1 MLSGWLLFVLAVGYL
16 GFLFAIAFYGD
27 RRSIYPNHKRLRPY
41 IYGLALGVYCTSWTF
56 YGAVGTA
63 VREGWGY
70 LPIYIGPTL
79 VFLLALP
86 FLERLVEVG
95 RAHKVGSIADF
106 IASRFGKSRSLAVL
120 VTIIAVSAAIPYLA
134 LQYKA
139 VAASIAALTSA
150 VAGPA
155 PWYRDS
161 ALAVALLMALF
172 AVLFGARRIGA
183 AERHEGLMLAIAF
196 ESLLKLTAF
205 VAVGLYALLELKG
218 RQFELPARLHSAASL
233 FNGNAFV
240 ATLLAAAAIFCLPRQ
255 FQVSVIECAESG
267 DLKRARW
274 ILPLYLGM
282 FSVFVVPIVALA
294 VSGAH
299 AVPAGSDTLILR
311 LPLVYGAPWLAVLVF
326 LGGLSAATAMVVVS
340 SIALATMISNDIAVP
355 VLWHRRLEAGAS
367 LGRRILWLRRFVI
380 VVLSLLA
387 FAYYRSTS
395 GSTSLASIGLL
406 AFAAVAQFAPGILA
420 ALYWGG
426 ASRAGVFWGMFA
438 GFVAWGYLLFLPN
451 LVAGG
456 VLPSQD
462 FAPPDALTWL
472 WPRAVADYSSLGV
485 AGPGA
490 LASLCLNVVIL
501 VMVSLFRGVTL
512 QERRAARVFGA
523 PRRPTMGLAT
533 ITAKYGDL
541 EAVAARIIG
550 QEAARRSLE
559 EYAALTARPPSR
571 PSDPADRGALQHVE
585 RVLAGSIGPSS
596 ARIVLIHALKRKGL
610 DVDEVAELLDETSQ
624 ELRFSRQLLAATM
637 ENITQGISVVDA
649 DMNLVAWNHRYLE
662 LFDYP
667 SDMVYVGRPVADL
680 IRWNAQR
687 GEFGSADP
695 EQQVA
700 KRLAHLRAGTAY
712 TFQRERRNGQVFS
725 ISGQPMAGGG
735 FVTTY
740 TDITEFKRAEQALL
754 EAKQELEARVE
765 QRTRELSD
773 ALDAQRVAK
782 QQAEAANIGKTR
794 FVAAASHD
802 LLQPLN
808 AARLF
813 ASALE
818 SRVAAYPELVE
829 LASRIDG
836 SMRAAEELLKDL
848 LDVAQLDIGVMRP
861 DVTTFP
867 IAELLDDLL
876 RQYAPLAQS
885 RRLRLQVVNCRET
898 VRSDRV
904 LLRRILQN
912 YLSNALRYSER
923 GGVLIGCRRR
933 AAELEIC
940 VYDTG
945 PGIAAHQ
952 REHLYVE
959 FSRLEQGSPWGE
971 KGLGLGLSICDRLA
985 RLLGHELTFNTRL
998 GHGSVFG
1005 VRVPRVVQ
1013 ARHAMRPAPPAIPQD
1028 PAGLREFRVLVVDND
1043 PSILDAM
1050 QALLEQWGVC
1060 VFTARGCGEA
1070 LRQIGAQAAAIDAVL
1085 ADYHLGDGSNGLEL
1099 IQQITSARG
1108 AGCAAAL
1115 ITADHGAELT
1125 RAARRAGVPVLH
1137 KPVRPA
1143 ALRAMLSAFK
1153 LRLARG
1159 SAA

>member
-1 MLSGWLLFVLAVGYL
+1 MLSGWLLSALAVAYL

-27 RRSIYPNHKRLRPY
+27 RRSIYPNRQGLRPY

-63 VREGWGY
+63 AREGWGY
-70 LPIYIGPTL
+70 LPIYVGPTL
-79 VFLLALP
+79 VYLLALP
-86 FLERLVEVG
+86 FLERLVAVG

-120 VTIIAVSAAIPYLA
+120 VTVIAVTAAIPYVA

-139 VAASIAALTSA
+139 VAASIAALTTA
-150 VAGPA
+150 AAGPA

-172 AVLFGARRIGA
+172 GVLFGARRVDA
-183 AERHEGLMLAIAF
+183 TEHHEGLMLAIAF

-205 VAVGLYALLELKG
+205 VAVGLYAWFELKG
-218 RQFELPARLHSAASL
+218 RPFELPAKLKTVSTM
-233 FNGNAFV
+233 FNGNTLV

-255 FQVSVIECAESG
+255 FQVSVIECADSG

-282 FSVFVVPIVALA
+282 FSVFAVPIVALA
-294 VSGAH
+294 VSGSH
-299 AVPAGSDTLILR
+299 AVRAGSDMLVLT
-311 LPLVYGAPWLAVLVF
+311 LPLDYGAPWLAVLVF
-326 LGGLSAATAMVVVS
+326 LGGLSAATAMVVVA
-340 SIALATMISNDIAVP
+340 SIALSTMISNDIAVP
-355 VLWHRRLEAGAS
+355 VLWRRRLETGAS
-367 LGRRILWLRRFVI
+367 LGRRILWLRRCVIFV
-380 VVLSLLA
+380 LALLA

-395 GSTSLASIGLL
+395 GSTSLASIGML
-406 AFAAVAQFAPGILA
+406 AFGAVAQFAPGILA

-438 GFVAWGYLLFLPN
+438 GFIAWGYLLFLPN

-456 VLPSQD
+456 VLPSHA
-462 FAPPDALTWL
+462 FAPPEALAWL

-485 AGPGA
+485 AGPVA
-490 LASLCLNVVIL
+490 LASLTLNVVIL
-501 VMVSLFRGVTL
+501 VTASLLRGATL
-512 QERRAARVFGA
+512 QERRAARVFAA
-523 PRRPTMGLAT
+523 PKRPT
-533 ITAKYGDL
+533 ISAKVGDL
-541 EAVAARIIG
+541 EA
-550 QEAARRSLE
+550 
-559 EYAALTARPPSR
+559 
-571 PSDPADRGALQHVE
+571 VE
-585 RVLAGSIGPSS
+585 RVLAGSIGVSS
-596 ARIVLIHALKRKGL
+596 ARVVFTHALKRKGL
-610 DVDEVAELLDETSQ
+610 DVNEVAELLDETSH

-637 ENITQGISVVDA
+637 ENVTQGISVVDA
-649 DMNLVAWNHRYLE
+649 DMKLVAWNHRYLE

-667 SDMVYVGRPVADL
+667 SDLVFVGRPVADL
-680 IRWNAQR
+680 IRWNAER
-687 GEFGSADP
+687 GEFGDVDP

-700 KRLAHLRAGTAY
+700 KRLAHMRAGTAY

-725 ISGQPMAGGG
+725 INGQPMAGGG
-735 FVTTY
+735 FVSTY
-740 TDITEFKRAEQALL
+740 TDITEFKRTEQALL
-754 EAKQELEARVE
+754 DAKLELEARVE
-765 QRTRELSD
+765 LRTRELSE
-773 ALDAQRVAK
+773 ALDAQRSAK
-782 QQAEAANIGKTR
+782 LQAEAANIGKTR

-818 SRVAAYPELVE
+818 SRAAAYPDLVE

-861 DVTTFP
+861 DITTFP
-867 IAELLDDLL
+867 IAELLDDLR
-876 RQYAPLAQS
+876 RQYAPLALS
-885 RRLRLQVVNCRET
+885 RRLRLEVVSCREA

-912 YLSNALRYSER
+912 YLSNGLRYCER

-933 AAELEIC
+933 GAELEIC

-945 PGIAAHQ
+945 PGIAQNQ

-959 FSRLEQGSPWGE
+959 FTRLEQGSPWGE

-985 RLLGHELTFNTRL
+985 RLLNHELTLNSQP

-1005 VRVPRVVQ
+1005 VRVPRVAQ
-1013 ARHAMRPAPPAIPQD
+1013 ARRTERLRPPTTPPD
-1028 PAGLREFRVLVVDND
+1028 PAGLREFKVLVVDND
-1043 PSILDAM
+1043 LSILDAM
-1050 QALLEQWGVC
+1050 QALLEQWGIR
-1060 VFTARGCGEA
+1060 VFKAPGSSEA
-1070 LRQIGAQAAAIDAVL
+1070 LRLIGSEVIDAVL
-1085 ADYHLGDGSNGLEL
+1085 ADYHLGDGSDGLDL
-1099 IQQITSARG
+1099 IQRITEIRG
-1108 AGCAAAL
+1108 TDCAAAL

-1125 RAARRAGVPVLH
+1125 RAARRAGVPLLH
-1137 KPVRPA
+1137 KPLRPA
-1143 ALRAMLSAFK
+1143 ALRALLSAFK

>member
-1 MLSGWLLFVLAVGYL
+1 MLSGWLLSALAVAYL

-27 RRSIYPNHKRLRPY
+27 RRSTYPNRQRLRPY

-56 YGAVGTA
+56 YGAVGSA

-70 LPIYIGPTL
+70 LPIYVGPTL
-79 VFLLALP
+79 VYLLALP

-120 VTIIAVSAAIPYLA
+120 VTLIAVTAAIPYLA

-139 VAASIAALTSA
+139 VAASIAALTTA
-150 VAGPA
+150 PAGPA
-155 PWYRDS
+155 PWYHDS
-161 ALAVALLMALF
+161 ALAVALVMALF
-172 AVLFGARRIGA
+172 AVLFGARRVDA
-183 AERHEGLMLAIAF
+183 TEHHEGLMLAIAF

-205 VAVGLYALLELKG
+205 VAVGLYAWLELGG
-218 RQFELPARLHSAASL
+218 RPFELPAGLRNASTM
-233 FNGNAFV
+233 FNGNAFT

-255 FQVSVIECAESG
+255 FQVSVIECADSG
-267 DLKRARW
+267 DVKRARW

-282 FSVFVVPIVALA
+282 FSVFAVPIVALA

-299 AVPAGSDTLILR
+299 AMPAGSDMLVLT
-311 LPLVYGAPWLAVLVF
+311 LPLDYGAPWLAVLAF
-326 LGGLSAATAMVVVS
+326 LGGLSAATAMVVVA
-340 SIALATMISNDIAVP
+340 SIALSTMISNEIAVP
-355 VLWHRRLEAGAS
+355 VLWRRRLQAGAS

-380 VVLSLLA
+380 VALALLA
-387 FAYYRSTS
+387 FGYYRSTS
-395 GSTSLASIGLL
+395 GSTSLASFGIL

-438 GFVAWGYLLFLPN
+438 GFIAWGYLLFLPN

-456 VLPSQD
+456 LLPSHA
-462 FAPPDALTWL
+462 FAPPEALAWL
-472 WPRAVADYSSLGV
+472 WPRAVAGYSSLGV
-485 AGPGA
+485 AGPVA
-490 LASLCLNVVIL
+490 VASLTLNIVIL
-501 VMVSLFRGVTL
+501 VTASLLRGVTL
-512 QERRAARVFGA
+512 QERRAARVFA
-523 PRRPTMGLAT
+523 ALMRPTS
-533 ITAKYGDL
+533 TAKVGDL
-541 EAVAARIIG
+541 EAAAGRIIG
-550 QEAARRSLE
+550 HAAARRSLD
-559 EYAALTARPPSR
+559 EYATLSARPPSK
-571 PSDPADRGALQHVE
+571 PSDPADRGMLQHVE
-585 RVLAGSIGPSS
+585 RVLAGSIGASS
-596 ARIVLIHALKRKGL
+596 ARIVLTHALKRKGL

-637 ENITQGISVVDA
+637 ENVTQGISVVDA

-667 SDMVYVGRPVADL
+667 ADLVYVGRPVADL

-687 GEFGSADP
+687 GEFGVGDP
-695 EQQVA
+695 EQQVE
-700 KRLAHLRAGTAY
+700 KRLAHMRAGTAY
-712 TFQRERRNGQVFS
+712 SYQRERKNGRVFS
-725 ISGQPMAGGG
+725 INGQPMAGGG
-735 FVTTY
+735 FVSTY
-740 TDITEFKRAEQALL
+740 TDITEFKRTEQALL
-754 EAKQELEARVE
+754 DAKQELEARVE

-773 ALDAQRVAK
+773 ALEAQRTAK
-782 QQAEAANIGKTR
+782 LQAEAANMGKTR

-813 ASALE
+813 VSALE
-818 SRVAAYPELVE
+818 SRAAAHPDLVE

-848 LDVAQLDIGVMRP
+848 LDIAQLDIGVMRP
-861 DVTTFP
+861 DISTFS
-867 IAELLDDLL
+867 ISELLDDLR
-876 RQYAPLAQS
+876 RQYAPLALS
-885 RRLRLQVVNCRET
+885 RRLRLEVVSCREA

-912 YLSNALRYSER
+912 YLSNGLRYCER

-933 AAELEIC
+933 GADLEIC

-945 PGIAAHQ
+945 PGIASHQ

-959 FSRLEQGSPWGE
+959 FTRLEQGSPWGE

-985 RLLGHELTFNTRL
+985 RLLNHELTL
-998 GHGSVFG
+998 SSQPGHGSVFG
-1005 VRVPRVVQ
+1005 VRVPRVAQ
-1013 ARHAMRPAPPAIPQD
+1013 ARRPERHRPPAVAPD
-1028 PAGLREFRVLVVDND
+1028 PGGLHEFKVLVVDND
-1043 PSILDAM
+1043 LTILDAM
-1050 QALLEQWGVC
+1050 QALLEQWGIRVYK
-1060 VFTARGCGEA
+1060 AHESSEA
-1070 LRQIGAQAAAIDAVL
+1070 LRLAAAENIDAVL

-1099 IQQITSARG
+1099 IKRITEVRG
-1108 AGCAAAL
+1108 PGCAAAL

-1125 RAARRAGVPVLH
+1125 RAARRASVPLLR
-1137 KPVRPA
+1137 KPLRPA
-1143 ALRAMLSAFK
+1143 ALRALLSAFK
-1153 LRLARG
+1153 LRLTRG

>member
-1 MLSGWLLFVLAVGYL
+1 MLSGWLLFALAVAYL

-27 RRSIYPNHKRLRPY
+27 RRSIYPNRPRLRPY

-79 VFLLALP
+79 VYLFALP

-120 VTIIAVSAAIPYLA
+120 VTVIAVTVAIPYLA

-139 VAASIAALTSA
+139 VAASIAALTTGA
-150 VAGPA
+150 AGPA
-155 PWYRDS
+155 PWFRDS
-161 ALAVALLMALF
+161 ALGVALLMALF
-172 AVLFGARRIGA
+172 AVLFGARRIDA
-183 AERHEGLMLAIAF
+183 TEHHEGLMLAIAF
-196 ESLLKLTAF
+196 ESLLKLMAF
-205 VAVGLYALLELKG
+205 VAVGLYAWLQLKG
-218 RQFELPARLHSAASL
+218 HPFELPAKLQSASTM

-240 ATLLAAAAIFCLPRQ
+240 ATLFAAAAIFCLPRQ
-255 FQVSVIECAESG
+255 FQVSVIECADSG

-274 ILPLYLGM
+274 ILPIYLGM

-299 AVPAGSDTLILR
+299 AMPAGSDTLVLR
-311 LPLVYGAPWLAVLVF
+311 LPLDYGAPWLAVLVF
-326 LGGLSAATAMVVVS
+326 LGGLSAATAMVVVA
-340 SIALATMISNDIAVP
+340 SIALATMISNEIAVP

-367 LGRRILWLRRFVI
+367 LGRRILWLRRVVI
-380 VVLSLLA
+380 VALALLA

-395 GSTSLASIGLL
+395 GSTSLASIGML
-406 AFAAVAQFAPGILA
+406 AFAAAAQFAPGILA

-438 GFVAWGYLLFLPN
+438 GFIAWGYLLFLPN

-456 VLPSQD
+456 VLPSHD
-462 FAPPDALTWL
+462 FAPAQALTWL
-472 WPRAVADYSSLGV
+472 WPRAVTGYSSIGV
-485 AGPGA
+485 AGLA
-490 LASLCLNVVIL
+490 AFASLTLNVVIL
-501 VMVSLFRGVTL
+501 VMTSLLRGATL
-512 QERRAARVFGA
+512 QERRAARMFAA
-523 PRRPTMGLAT
+523 PKRFATGLAT
-533 ITAKYGDL
+533 ITAKVGDL
-541 EAVAARIIG
+541 ETVAARILG
-550 QEAARRSLE
+550 HAAARRSLE
-559 EYAALTARPPSR
+559 EYAAQSERPPSK
-571 PSDPADRGALQHVE
+571 PSDAADRGMLQHVE

-596 ARIVLIHALKRKGL
+596 ARIVLTHALKRKGL

-637 ENITQGISVVDA
+637 ENVTQGISVVDA
-649 DMNLVAWNHRYLE
+649 EMTLVAWNHRYLE
-662 LFDYP
+662 MFDYP
-667 SDMVYVGRPVADL
+667 SNLVYIGRPVADL

-687 GEFGSADP
+687 GEFGLVDP
-695 EQQVA
+695 EEQVA
-700 KRLAHLRAGTAY
+700 KRLTHMRAGTAY

-725 ISGQPMAGGG
+725 INGQPMAGGG
-735 FVTTY
+735 YVSTY

-773 ALDAQRVAK
+773 ALDAQRTAK
-782 QQAEAANIGKTR
+782 LQAEAANIGKTR

-818 SRVAAYPELVE
+818 SRAAAHPELME
-829 LASRIDG
+829 LVSRIDG

-861 DVTTFP
+861 DITTFS
-867 IAELLDDLL
+867 IAELLDDLR
-876 RQYAPLAQS
+876 RQYAPLAAS
-885 RRLRLQVVNCRET
+885 RRLRLGIVGCREA

-912 YLSNALRYSER
+912 YLSNALRYCKR

-933 AAELEIC
+933 AEELEIC

-945 PGIAAHQ
+945 PGIASHQ

-985 RLLGHELTFNTRL
+985 RLLNHELTLNSQP

-1005 VRVPRVVQ
+1005 VRVPRVAQ
-1013 ARHAMRPAPPAIPQD
+1013 ARRPERLRPPTAPPD
-1028 PAGLREFRVLVVDND
+1028 PAGLRDFKVLVVDND

-1050 QALLEQWGVC
+1050 QALLEQWGIR
-1060 VFTARGCGEA
+1060 VFKADGSGEA
-1070 LRQIGAQAAAIDAVL
+1070 LHQIGSEIIDAVL
-1085 ADYHLGDGSNGLEL
+1085 ADYHLGDGSNGLAL
-1099 IQQITSARG
+1099 IQRITELRGSAF
-1108 AGCAAAL
+1108 AAAL

-1125 RAARRAGVPVLH
+1125 RAARRAGVPILH
-1137 KPVRPA
+1137 KPLRPA
-1143 ALRAMLSAFK
+1143 ALRALLSAFK
-1153 LRLARG
+1153 FRLARG

>member
-1 MLSGWLLFVLAVGYL
+1 MLSGWLLSALAVTYL

-27 RRSIYPNHKRLRPY
+27 RRSIYPNRQRLRPY

-70 LPIYIGPTL
+70 LPIYVGPAL
-79 VFLLALP
+79 VYLLALP

-120 VTIIAVSAAIPYLA
+120 VTLIAVTAATPYLA

-139 VAASIAALTSA
+139 VAASIEALTTA
-150 VAGPA
+150 AAGPA
-155 PWYRDS
+155 PWYHDS
-161 ALAVALLMALF
+161 ALTVALLMALF
-172 AVLFGARRIGA
+172 AVLFGARRVDA
-183 AERHEGLMLAIAF
+183 TEHHEGLMLAIAF
-196 ESLLKLTAF
+196 ESLLKLMAF
-205 VAVGLYALLELKG
+205 VAVGLFAWLELKG
-218 RQFELPARLHSAASL
+218 RPFELPARLQSASTM

-255 FQVSVIECAESG
+255 FQVSVIECADSG
-267 DLKRARW
+267 DVKRARW

-282 FSVFVVPIVALA
+282 FSVFAVPIVALA
-294 VSGAH
+294 VSGSH
-299 AVPAGSDTLILR
+299 AVSAGSDTLMLT
-311 LPLVYGAPWLAVLVF
+311 LPLNYGAPWLAVLVF
-326 LGGLSAATAMVVVS
+326 LGGLSAATAMVVVA

-355 VLWHRRLEAGAS
+355 LLWHRRLEAGAS

-380 VVLSLLA
+380 VVLALLA

-395 GSTSLASIGLL
+395 GSTSLASIGMLS
-406 AFAAVAQFAPGILA
+406 FAAVAQFAPGILA

-438 GFVAWGYLLFLPN
+438 GFAVWGYLLFLPN
-451 LVAGG
+451 LIAGG
-456 VLPSQD
+456 VLPSHA
-462 FAPPDALTWL
+462 FAPPDALKWL
-472 WPRAVADYSSLGV
+472 WPRAVADYSSLGI
-485 AGPGA
+485 AGPVA
-490 LASLCLNVVIL
+490 LASLTLNVLIL
-501 VMVSLFRGVTL
+501 VMSSLLRGVTL
-512 QERRAARVFGA
+512 QERRAARVFTA
-523 PRRPTMGLAT
+523 PKRPT
-533 ITAKYGDL
+533 ITAKVGDL

-550 QEAARRSLE
+550 PVAARRLLD
-559 EYAALTARPPSR
+559 EYAAQSARPPAK
-571 PSDPADRGALQHVE
+571 PSDAVDRGMLQHVE
-585 RVLAGSIGPSS
+585 RVLAGSIGASS
-596 ARIVLIHALKRKGL
+596 ARIVLTHALKRKGL

-637 ENITQGISVVDA
+637 ENVTQGISVVDA

-667 SDMVYVGRPVADL
+667 SDLVYVGRPVADL

-687 GEFGSADP
+687 GEFGVGDP

-700 KRLAHLRAGTAY
+700 KRLAHMRAGTAY
-712 TFQRERRNGQVFS
+712 TFQRERKNGQVFS
-725 ISGQPMAGGG
+725 IYGQPMAGGG
-735 FVTTY
+735 FVSTY
-740 TDITEFKRAEQALL
+740 TDITEFKRTEQALL
-754 EAKQELEARVE
+754 DAKQELEARVE
-765 QRTRELSD
+765 QRTQELRD
-773 ALDAQRVAK
+773 ALEAQRAAK
-782 QQAEAANIGKTR
+782 LQAEAANHGKTR

-813 ASALE
+813 VSALE
-818 SRVAAYPELVE
+818 SRAAAHPELVE

-861 DVTTFP
+861 DITTFS
-867 IAELLDDLL
+867 IAELLDDLR
-876 RQYAPLAQS
+876 RQYAPLALS
-885 RRLRLQVVNCRET
+885 RRLRLKVVSCRES

-912 YLSNALRYSER
+912 YLSNGLRYCER

-945 PGIAAHQ
+945 PGIASHQ
-952 REHLYVE
+952 REHLYVA

-985 RLLGHELTFNTRL
+985 GLLNHELTL
-998 GHGSVFG
+998 SSQPGHGSVFG
-1005 VRVPRVVQ
+1005 VRVPRVAQ
-1013 ARHAMRPAPPAIPQD
+1013 ARRPERHRPPIAPPD
-1028 PAGLREFRVLVVDND
+1028 PAGLREFNVLVVDND
-1043 PSILDAM
+1043 LIILDAM
-1050 QALLEQWGVC
+1050 QALLEQWGIR
-1060 VFTARGCGEA
+1060 VFKAHGSSEA
-1070 LRQIGAQAAAIDAVL
+1070 LRLIGSELIDAVL

-1099 IQQITSARG
+1099 IQRIAAIRG
-1108 AGCAAAL
+1108 PGAAAL

-1125 RAARRAGVPVLH
+1125 RAARRASVPLLH
-1137 KPVRPA
+1137 KPLRPA
-1143 ALRAMLSAFK
+1143 ALRALLSAFK
-1153 LRLARG
+1153 LRLTRG

>member
-1 MLSGWLLFVLAVGYL
+1 MLSGWLLFALAVSYL

-27 RRSIYPNHKRLRPY
+27 RHSIYPSRQRLRPY
-41 IYGLALGVYCTSWTF
+41 IYGLALGVYCTTWTF

-70 LPIYIGPTL
+70 LPIYVGPTL
-79 VFLLALP
+79 VYLFALP

-106 IASRFGKSRSLAVL
+106 IASRFGKSRPLAVL
-120 VTIIAVSAAIPYLA
+120 VTVIAVTAAVPYLA

-139 VAASIAALTSA
+139 VAAGIAALTMV

-172 AVLFGARRIGA
+172 AVLFGARRVDST
-183 AERHEGLMLAIAF
+183 EHHEGLMLAIAF
-196 ESLLKLTAF
+196 ESLLKLLAF
-205 VAVGLYALLELKG
+205 VAVGLYAWFELRG
-218 RQFELPARLHSAASL
+218 RPFELPAGLKNASTM

-255 FQVSVIECAESG
+255 FQVSVIECTDSG
-267 DLKRARW
+267 DVKRARW
-274 ILPLYLGM
+274 ILPLYLGI
-282 FSVFVVPIVALA
+282 FSVLAVPIVALA
-294 VSGAH
+294 VSSAH
-299 AVPAGSDTLILR
+299 AVPAASDTLMLT
-311 LPLVYGAPWLAVLVF
+311 LPLEYGVPWLAVLVF
-326 LGGLSAATAMVVVS
+326 LGGLSAATAMAVVS
-340 SIALATMISNDIAVP
+340 SIALSTMISNEIAVP

-380 VVLSLLA
+380 VAIALLA

-395 GSTSLASIGLL
+395 GSASLASFGIL

-426 ASRAGVFWGMFA
+426 ASRAGVFWGMLA
-438 GFVAWGYLLFLPN
+438 GYITWGYLLFLPN

-456 VLPSQD
+456 VLTAHK
-462 FAPPDALTWL
+462 FAPPEALSWL

-485 AGPGA
+485 VGPVAIG
-490 LASLCLNVVIL
+490 SLTLNVVIL
-501 VMVSLFRGVTL
+501 VMASLLRGVTL
-512 QERRAARVFGA
+512 QERRAARVFAA
-523 PRRPTMGLAT
+523 PKRPM
-533 ITAKYGDL
+533 ITARVGDL
-541 EAVAARIIG
+541 ESVAARIIG
-550 QEAARRSLE
+550 QSAARRSLA
-559 EYAALTARPPSR
+559 EYAILSARPPSK
-571 PSDPADRGALQHVE
+571 PSDAADRGMLQHVE
-585 RVLAGSIGPSS
+585 RALAGSIGASS
-596 ARIVLIHALKRKGL
+596 ARIVLTHALKRKGL
-610 DVDEVAELLDETSQ
+610 DVDEVAELLDETSH

-637 ENITQGISVVDA
+637 ENVTQGISVVDA

-662 LFDYP
+662 MFDYP
-667 SDMVYVGRPVADL
+667 SELVYVGRPVADL

-687 GEFGSADP
+687 GEFGLGDP

-700 KRLAHLRAGTAY
+700 KRLAHMRAGTAY
-712 TFQRERRNGQVFS
+712 TFQRERKNGRVFS
-725 ISGQPMAGGG
+725 INGQPMAGGG
-735 FVTTY
+735 FVSTY
-740 TDITEFKRAEQALL
+740 TDITEFKRTEQALL
-754 EAKQELEARVE
+754 DAKQELEARVE

-773 ALDAQRVAK
+773 ALDAQRRAK
-782 QQAEAANIGKTR
+782 LQAEAANIGKTR

-813 ASALE
+813 VSALE
-818 SRVAAYPELVE
+818 ARAATHPELVE

-848 LDVAQLDIGVMRP
+848 LDVAQLDSGVMRS
-861 DVTTFP
+861 DISTFS
-867 IAELLDDLL
+867 IAELLDDLR
-876 RQYAPLAQS
+876 RQYAPLALS
-885 RRLRLQVVNCRET
+885 RRLRLDVVSCREA

-912 YLSNALRYSER
+912 YLSNGLRYCER

-933 AAELEIC
+933 GADLEIC

-945 PGIAAHQ
+945 PGIASHQ

-959 FSRLEQGSPWGE
+959 FTRLEQGSPWGE
-971 KGLGLGLSICDRLA
+971 KGLGLGLSICDRLG
-985 RLLGHELTFNTRL
+985 RLLNHELTLRSQL

-1005 VRVPRVVQ
+1005 VRVPRVAQ
-1013 ARHAMRPAPPAIPQD
+1013 ARRAERLRPPTTPPD
-1028 PAGLREFRVLVVDND
+1028 PGGLREFKVLVVDND
-1043 PSILDAM
+1043 LTILDAM
-1050 QALLEQWGVC
+1050 QALLEQWGIR
-1060 VFTARGCGEA
+1060 VFKAHGSREA
-1070 LRQIGAQAAAIDAVL
+1070 LRLIGAESVDAVL
-1085 ADYHLGDGSNGLEL
+1085 ADYHLNDGSNGLEL
-1099 IQQITSARG
+1099 IQRVTELRG
-1108 AGCAAAL
+1108 PGCAAAL

-1125 RAARRAGVPVLH
+1125 RAARRAGVPLLH
-1137 KPVRPA
+1137 KPLRPA
-1143 ALRAMLSAFK
+1143 ALRALLSAFR

-1159 SAA
+1159 TAA

>member
-1 MLSGWLLFVLAVGYL
+1 MLSGWLLSALAVAYL

-27 RRSIYPNHKRLRPY
+27 RHSIYPNRQRLRPY

-70 LPIYIGPTL
+70 LPIYIGPAL
-79 VFLLALP
+79 VYLFALP

-106 IASRFGKSRSLAVL
+106 IASRFGKSRALAVL
-120 VTIIAVSAAIPYLA
+120 VTLIAVSAAIPYLA

-139 VAASIAALTSA
+139 VAASIAALTTA
-150 VAGPA
+150 AAGPA
-155 PWYRDS
+155 PWYRDY

-172 AVLFGARRIGA
+172 AVLFGARRVDA
-183 AERHEGLMLAIAF
+183 TERHEGLMLAIAF
-196 ESLLKLTAF
+196 ESLLKLMAF
-205 VAVGLYALLELKG
+205 VAVGLYAWLELRG
-218 RQFELPARLHSAASL
+218 RPMELPAKLRSASSM
-233 FNGNAFV
+233 FNGNAYV

-255 FQVSVIECAESG
+255 FQVSVIECADG
-267 DLKRARW
+267 RDLKRARW
-274 ILPLYLGM
+274 ILPIYLGM

-294 VSGAH
+294 VSGSH

-311 LPLVYGAPWLAVLVF
+311 LPLDYGAPWLAVLVF
-326 LGGLSAATAMVVVS
+326 LGGLSAATAMVVVA
-340 SIALATMISNDIAVP
+340 SIALSTMISNDIAVP
-355 VLWHRRLEAGAS
+355 ILWHSRLEAGAS

-380 VVLSLLA
+380 VVLALLA

-395 GSTSLASIGLL
+395 GFASLASIGML
-406 AFAAVAQFAPGILA
+406 AFAAVAQFAPGIIA

-426 ASRAGVFWGMFA
+426 ATRAGVFWGMFA
-438 GFVAWGYLLFLPN
+438 GFIAWGYLLLLPN

-456 VLPSQD
+456 VLPLRQ
-462 FAPPDALTWL
+462 FAFPEAVTWL
-472 WPRAVADYSSLGV
+472 WPRAVPDYSSLLV
-485 AGPGA
+485 AGPSA
-490 LASLCLNVVIL
+490 LALILNVAIL
-501 VMVSLFRGVTL
+501 VTVSLLRGVTL
-512 QERRAARVFGA
+512 QERLAARAFGA
-523 PRRPTMGLAT
+523 PRRPAPGLAT
-533 ITAKYGDL
+533 IHAKVGEL
-541 EAVAARIIG
+541 EAVASRIIG

-559 EYAALTARPPSR
+559 EYASQTARPPSR
-571 PSDPADRGALQHVE
+571 PTDAADRGMLQHVE

-596 ARIVLIHALKRKGL
+596 ARIVLTHALKRKGL

-637 ENITQGISVVDA
+637 ENVTQGISVVDA
-649 DMNLVAWNHRYLE
+649 DMNLVAWNKRYLE

-667 SDMVYVGRPVADL
+667 KDLVYVGRPVADL
-680 IRWNAQR
+680 IRWNARR
-687 GEFGSADP
+687 GEFGDSDP

-700 KRLAHLRAGTAY
+700 KRLMHLRAGTAY
-712 TFQRERRNGQVFS
+712 TFQRVRRNGQVFS
-725 ISGQPMAGGG
+725 INGQPMAGGG
-735 FVTTY
+735 YVSTY
-740 TDITEFKRAEQALL
+740 TDITEFKRTEQALRD
-754 EAKQELEARVE
+754 AKQELEARVE

-773 ALDAQRVAK
+773 ALDAQRTAK
-782 QQAEAANIGKTR
+782 LQAEAANIGKTR

-818 SRVAAYPELVE
+818 SRAAAHPDLVE
-829 LASRIDG
+829 LANRIDG

-848 LDVAQLDIGVMRP
+848 LDIAQLDIGVMRP
-861 DVTTFP
+861 DITTFP
-867 IAELLDDLL
+867 IADLLDDLL

-885 RRLRLQVVNCRET
+885 RRLRLQVVSCREA

-912 YLSNALRYSER
+912 YLSNALRYCER
-923 GGVLIGCRRR
+923 GGILIGCRRR

-945 PGIAAHQ
+945 PGIAPHQ
-952 REHLYVE
+952 REHLYIE
-959 FSRLEQGSPWGE
+959 FSRLQQGSPWGE

-985 RLLGHELTFNTRL
+985 RLLGHELTL
-998 GHGSVFG
+998 KSQPGHGSVFG
-1005 VRVPRVVQ
+1005 VRVSRVAQ
-1013 ARHAMRPAPPAIPQD
+1013 ARRAARIGPPATPPD
-1028 PAGLREFRVLVVDND
+1028 PGGLRELRVLVVDND
-1043 PSILDAM
+1043 LSILDAM
-1050 QALLEQWGVC
+1050 QALLEQWGVR
-1060 VFTARGCGEA
+1060 VYKARGSREA
-1070 LRQIGAQAAAIDAVL
+1070 LQLIGTEVIDAVL
-1085 ADYHLGDGSNGLEL
+1085 ADYHLGDDSNGLEL
-1099 IQQITSARG
+1099 IQRIAEIRG
-1108 AGCAAAL
+1108 QGLASAL

-1125 RAARRAGVPVLH
+1125 RAARRAGTPLLH
-1137 KPVRPA
+1137 KPLRPA
-1143 ALRAMLSAFK
+1143 ALRALLSAFK

>member
-1 MLSGWLLFVLAVGYL
+1 MLSGWLLSALAVAYL
-16 GFLFAIAFYGD
+16 GFLFAIAFYGE
-27 RRSIYPNHKRLRPY
+27 RHSTYPNRQRLRPY

-56 YGAVGTA
+56 YGAVGSA

-70 LPIYIGPTL
+70 LPIYVGPTL
-79 VFLLALP
+79 VYLLALP
-86 FLERLVEVG
+86 FLARLVEVG

-120 VTIIAVSAAIPYLA
+120 VTLIAVTAAIPYLA

-139 VAASIAALTSA
+139 VAASIAALTA
-150 VAGPA
+150 AAAGPA

-172 AVLFGARRIGA
+172 AVLFGARRVDA
-183 AERHEGLMLAIAF
+183 TERHEGLMLAIAF

-205 VAVGLYALLELKG
+205 VAVGLYAWVQLRG
-218 RQFELPARLHSAASL
+218 RPFELPAGLKNASTM
-233 FNGNAFV
+233 FNGNAFI

-255 FQVSVIECAESG
+255 FQVSVIECADSS
-267 DLKRARW
+267 DVQRARW

-299 AVPAGSDTLILR
+299 AVPAGSDMLVLT
-311 LPLVYGAPWLAVLVF
+311 LPLDYGAPWLAVLVF
-326 LGGLSAATAMVVVS
+326 LGGLSAATAMVVVA
-340 SIALATMISNDIAVP
+340 SIALSTMIANDIAVP
-355 VLWHRRLEAGAS
+355 VLWRRRLEAGAS

-380 VVLSLLA
+380 VALALLA
-387 FAYYRSTS
+387 FSYYRSTS
-395 GSTSLASIGLL
+395 GSTSLASFGIL

-438 GFVAWGYLLFLPN
+438 GFIAWGYLLFLPN

-456 VLPSQD
+456 VLPSHA
-462 FAPPDALTWL
+462 FAPPEALAWL

-485 AGPGA
+485 AGPVA
-490 LASLCLNVVIL
+490 LASLTLNVVI
-501 VMVSLFRGVTL
+501 MVGASFLRGVTL
-512 QERRAARVFGA
+512 QERRAARVFA
-523 PRRPTMGLAT
+523 ALMRPT
-533 ITAKYGDL
+533 ITAKVGDL
-541 EAVAARIIG
+541 EAVAGRIIG
-550 QEAARRSLE
+550 QAAARRSLA
-559 EYAALTARPPSR
+559 EYAALAARPPSK
-571 PSDPADRGALQHVE
+571 PSDDADRGMLQHVE
-585 RVLAGSIGPSS
+585 RVLAGSIGASS
-596 ARIVLIHALKRKGL
+596 ARIVLTHALKRKGL

-637 ENITQGISVVDA
+637 ENVTQGISVVDA

-667 SDMVYVGRPVADL
+667 SDLVYVGRPVADL

-687 GEFGSADP
+687 GEFGLGDP

-700 KRLAHLRAGTAY
+700 KRLAHMRAGTAY
-712 TFQRERRNGQVFS
+712 SYQRERRNGQVFS
-725 ISGQPMAGGG
+725 INGQPMAGGG
-735 FVTTY
+735 FVSTY
-740 TDITEFKRAEQALL
+740 TDITEFKRTEQALL
-754 EAKQELEARVE
+754 DAKQELEARVE

-773 ALDAQRVAK
+773 ALDAQRKAK
-782 QQAEAANIGKTR
+782 LQAEAANIGKTR

-813 ASALE
+813 VSALE
-818 SRVAAYPELVE
+818 ARAAAHPELVE

-848 LDVAQLDIGVMRP
+848 LDIAQLDIGVMRP
-861 DVTTFP
+861 DITTFS
-867 IAELLDDLL
+867 IAELLDDLR
-876 RQYAPLAQS
+876 RQYAPLALS
-885 RRLRLQVVNCRET
+885 RRLRLKVVNCRET

-912 YLSNALRYSER
+912 YLSNGLRYCER
-923 GGVLIGCRRR
+923 GGVLIGCRRHG
-933 AAELEIC
+933 AELEIC

-945 PGIAAHQ
+945 PGIASHE

-959 FSRLEQGSPWGE
+959 FTRLEQGSPWGE

-985 RLLGHELTFNTRL
+985 RLLSHELTL
-998 GHGSVFG
+998 SSQPGHGSVFG
-1005 VRVPRVVQ
+1005 VRVPRVAQ
-1013 ARHAMRPAPPAIPQD
+1013 ARRSERHRTPVAPPD
-1028 PAGLREFRVLVVDND
+1028 PAGLREFKVLVVDND
-1043 PSILDAM
+1043 RTILDAM
-1050 QALLEQWGVC
+1050 QALLEQWGIRVYK
-1060 VFTARGCGEA
+1060 AHGSREA
-1070 LRQIGAQAAAIDAVL
+1070 LQLIESEIIDAVL
-1085 ADYHLGDGSNGLEL
+1085 ADYHLGDGSTGLEL
-1099 IQQITSARG
+1099 IKRIAAIRG
-1108 AGCAAAL
+1108 PSCAAAL

-1125 RAARRAGVPVLH
+1125 RAARRESVPLLH
-1137 KPVRPA
+1137 KPLRPA
-1143 ALRAMLSAFK
+1143 ALRALLSAFK
-1153 LRLARG
+1153 LRLTRG

>member
-1 MLSGWLLFVLAVGYL
+1 MLSGWLLSALAVAYL

-27 RRSIYPNHKRLRPY
+27 RRSIYPNRQRLRPY

-63 VREGWGY
+63 VRDGWGY
-70 LPIYIGPTL
+70 LPIYVGPTL
-79 VFLLALP
+79 VYLLALP

-120 VTIIAVSAAIPYLA
+120 VTVIAVTAATPYLA

-139 VAASIAALTSA
+139 VAASIAALTMTA
-150 VAGPA
+150 TGPA
-155 PWYRDS
+155 PWYHDS

-172 AVLFGARRIGA
+172 AVLFGARRVDVT
-183 AERHEGLMLAIAF
+183 EHHEGLMLAIAF
-196 ESLLKLTAF
+196 ESLLKLMAF
-205 VAVGLYALLELKG
+205 VAVGVYAWLQIRG
-218 RQFELPARLHSAASL
+218 RPFELPAGLKDASTL
-233 FNGNAFV
+233 FNGNAFI

-255 FQVSVIECAESG
+255 FQVSVIECA
-267 DLKRARW
+267 DNADVKRARW
-274 ILPLYLGM
+274 ILPIYLGM

-299 AVPAGSDTLILR
+299 AAPGGSDTLILR
-311 LPLVYGAPWLAVLVF
+311 LPLEFGAPWLAVLVF

-367 LGRRILWLRRFVI
+367 LGRRILWLRRVVI
-380 VVLSLLA
+380 VALALLA

-395 GSTSLASIGLL
+395 GSISLASIGLL
-406 AFAAVAQFAPGILA
+406 AFGAVAQFAPGILA

-438 GFVAWGYLLFLPN
+438 GFSTWGYLLFLPN
-451 LVAGG
+451 LVAGSL
-456 VLPSQD
+456 LPSQNL
-462 FAPPDALTWL
+462 ALHEALRWL
-472 WPRAVADYSSLGV
+472 WPHAVADSGLGV
-485 AGPGA
+485 AGPVA
-490 LASLCLNVVIL
+490 LASLILNVAIL
-501 VMVSLFRGVTL
+501 VTVSLLRGVTL
-512 QERRAARVFGA
+512 QERRAARVFAA
-523 PRRPTMGLAT
+523 PKRPAMGLAT
-533 ITAKYGDL
+533 ITAKVGDL

-550 QEAARRSLE
+550 PAAARRSLD
-559 EYAALTARPPSR
+559 EYAAQSASPPSK
-571 PSDPADRGALQHVE
+571 PSDAADRGMLHHVE
-585 RVLAGSIGPSS
+585 RVLTGSIGPSS
-596 ARIVLIHALKRKGL
+596 ARIVLTHALRRKGL

-637 ENITQGISVVDA
+637 ENVTQGISVVDA
-649 DMNLVAWNHRYLE
+649 DMKLVAWNHRYLE
-662 LFDYP
+662 MFDYP
-667 SDMVYVGRPVADL
+667 GELVCVGRPVADL

-687 GEFGSADP
+687 GEFGLGDP
-695 EQQVA
+695 ELQVA
-700 KRLAHLRAGTAY
+700 KRLAHMRAGTAY
-712 TFQRERRNGQVFS
+712 TYQRERRNGQVFS
-725 ISGQPMAGGG
+725 INGQPMAGGG
-735 FVTTY
+735 FVSTY
-740 TDITEFKRAEQALL
+740 TDITEYKRTEGALR

-765 QRTRELSD
+765 QRTRELSE
-773 ALDAQRVAK
+773 ALDAQRTAK
-782 QQAEAANIGKTR
+782 LQAEAANIGKTR

-818 SRVAAYPELVE
+818 ARVAAYPELLE
-829 LASRIDG
+829 LATRIDG

-848 LDVAQLDIGVMRP
+848 LDVAQLDIGGMRP
-861 DVTTFP
+861 DVTTFS
-867 IAELLDDLL
+867 IAELLDDLR
-876 RQYAPLAQS
+876 RQYAPLALS
-885 RRLRLQVVNCRET
+885 RRLRLKVAGCRES

-912 YLSNALRYSER
+912 YLSNALRYCER
-923 GGVLIGCRRR
+923 GGVLIGCRRHG
-933 AAELEIC
+933 AELEIC

-945 PGIAAHQ
+945 PGIAPDQ

-985 RLLGHELTFNTRL
+985 RLLGHELTLMSRP

-1013 ARHAMRPAPPAIPQD
+1013 ARRPERLRLPAAAPD
-1028 PAGLREFRVLVVDND
+1028 PAGLREFKVLVVDND
-1043 PSILDAM
+1043 LCILDAM
-1050 QALLEQWGVC
+1050 QALLEQWGID
-1060 VFTARGCGEA
+1060 VFKAHNSSDA
-1070 LRQIGAQAAAIDAVL
+1070 LRLSGALDIDVVL

-1099 IQQITSARG
+1099 IERIGEVRG
-1108 AGCAAAL
+1108 ATCAAAL

-1125 RAARRAGVPVLH
+1125 RAARRAGVPLLH
-1137 KPVRPA
+1137 KPLRPA
-1143 ALRAMLSAFK
+1143 ALRALLSAFK
-1153 LRLARG
+1153 LRLTRG
-1159 SAA
+1159 TAA

>member
-1 MLSGWLLFVLAVGYL
+1 MLSGWLLSALALAYL

-27 RRSIYPNHKRLRPY
+27 RRSIYPNKQRLRPY
-41 IYGLALGVYCTSWTF
+41 IYGLALAVYCTSWTF

-63 VREGWGY
+63 VREGWAY
-70 LPIYIGPTL
+70 LPIYVGPTL
-79 VFLLALP
+79 VYLLALP

-120 VTIIAVSAAIPYLA
+120 VTVIAVTAAIPYLA

-139 VAASIAALTSA
+139 VAASIAALTA
-150 VAGPA
+150 AGAGPA
-155 PWYRDS
+155 PWYRDI

-172 AVLFGARRIGA
+172 AVLFGARRVDA
-183 AERHEGLMLAIAF
+183 TEHHEGLMLAIAF

-205 VAVGLYALLELKG
+205 VGVGLYAWLELKG
-218 RQFELPARLHSAASL
+218 HPFELPARL
-233 FNGNAFV
+233 NGVSTLLDTNTFV
-240 ATLLAAAAIFCLPRQ
+240 STLLAAAAIFCLPRQ
-255 FQVSVIECAESG
+255 FQVSVIECADSG

-282 FSVFVVPIVALA
+282 FSVFVIPIVALA

-311 LPLVYGAPWLAVLVF
+311 LPLVYGAPWLAALVF
-326 LGGLSAATAMVVVS
+326 LGGLSASTAMVVVA
-340 SIALATMISNDIAVP
+340 SIALSTMISNDIAVP

-367 LGRRILWLRRFVI
+367 IGRRILWLRRVVI
-380 VVLSLLA
+380 LGLALLA
-387 FAYYRSTS
+387 FAYYRSTT
-395 GSTSLASIGLL
+395 GSTSLASIGML
-406 AFAAVAQFAPGILA
+406 AFGAVAQFAPGIIA

-426 ASRAGVFWGMFA
+426 ATRDGVFWGMFA
-438 GFVAWGYLLFLPN
+438 GFISWGYLLFLPN

-456 VLPSQD
+456 VLPSPG
-462 FAPPDALTWL
+462 FAPPDALAWL
-472 WPRAVADYSSLGV
+472 WPRSVADHPGISASVGAVASLT
-485 AGPGA
+485 
-490 LASLCLNVVIL
+490 LNVVIL
-501 VMVSLFRGVTL
+501 VAASLIRGVSL
-512 QERRAARVFGA
+512 QERRAARLFVA
-523 PRRPTMGLAT
+523 PKRPTMGLAT
-533 ITAKYGDL
+533 ITAKVGDL
-541 EAVAARIIG
+541 EAVAARIVG
-550 QEAARRSLE
+550 HAAARRSLD
-559 EYAALTARPPSR
+559 EYAVQSARTPSK
-571 PSDPADRGALQHVE
+571 PSDAADRGMLQHVE

-596 ARIVLIHALKRKGL
+596 ARIVLTHALKRKGL

-637 ENITQGISVVDA
+637 ENVTQGISVVDA

-687 GEFGSADP
+687 GEFGAGDP

-700 KRLAHLRAGTAY
+700 KRLAHMRAGTAY
-712 TFQRERRNGQVFS
+712 TFQRERKNGQVFS
-725 ISGQPMAGGG
+725 ISGRPMAGGG
-735 FVTTY
+735 YVSTY
-740 TDITEFKRAEQALL
+740 TDITEYKRTEQALID
-754 EAKQELEARVE
+754 AKRGLEARVE

-773 ALDAQRVAK
+773 ALDAQRMAK

-818 SRVAAYPELVE
+818 SRAATHPELVE

-836 SMRAAEELLKDL
+836 SLRAAEELLKDL
-848 LDVAQLDIGVMRP
+848 LDVAQLDIGVTRP
-861 DVTTFP
+861 DITTFS
-867 IAELLDDLL
+867 IAELLDDL
-876 RQYAPLAQS
+876 RGQYAPLAQS
-885 RRLRLQVVNCRET
+885 RRLRLEVVGCREA

-912 YLSNALRYSER
+912 YLSNALRYCER

-933 AAELEIC
+933 GAQLEIC

-945 PGIAAHQ
+945 PGIASHQ

-985 RLLGHELTFNTRL
+985 RLLDHELTL
-998 GHGSVFG
+998 GSRPGRGSVFG
-1005 VRVPRVVQ
+1005 VRVPRDVQ
-1013 ARHAMRPAPPAIPQD
+1013 ARLGARRQGPAAPPD
-1028 PAGLREFRVLVVDND
+1028 PAGLREFKVLIVDND
-1043 PSILDAM
+1043 RPILDAM
-1050 QALLEQWGVC
+1050 QALLEQWGIQ
-1060 VFTARGCGEA
+1060 VFKAHGSSDA
-1070 LRQIGAQAAAIDAVL
+1070 LRLIGSEAIDAVL
-1085 ADYHLGDGSNGLEL
+1085 ADYHLDERCNGLEL
-1099 IQQITSARG
+1099 VQRVMKLRG
-1108 AGCAAAL
+1108 SGCAAAL
-1115 ITADHGAELT
+1115 ITADHSAELT
-1125 RAARRAGVPVLH
+1125 RAARKAAVPLLH
-1137 KPVRPA
+1137 KPLRPA
-1143 ALRAMLSAFK
+1143 ALRALLSAFR
-1153 LRLARG
+1153 LRLTRG

>member
-1 MLSGWLLFVLAVGYL
+1 
-16 GFLFAIAFYGD
+16 LFAVAFYGD
-27 RRSIYPNHKRLRPY
+27 RRSIYPNRQRLRPY

-63 VREGWGY
+63 VRDGWGY
-70 LPIYIGPTL
+70 LPIYVGPTL
-79 VFLLALP
+79 VCLFALP

-106 IASRFGKSRSLAVL
+106 IASRFGKSRALAVL
-120 VTIIAVSAAIPYLA
+120 VTVIAVTAVIPYLA

-139 VAASIAALTSA
+139 VAASIAALTT
-150 VAGPA
+150 AGARPA
-155 PWYRDS
+155 PWYHDT

-172 AVLFGARRIGA
+172 AVLFGARRVDA
-183 AERHEGLMLAIAF
+183 TEHHEGLMLAIAF
-196 ESLLKLTAF
+196 ESLLKLAAF
-205 VAVGLYALLELKG
+205 VAVGVYAWLELEG
-218 RQFELPARLHSAASL
+218 RPFELPAGLKHASTL
-233 FNGNAFV
+233 FNGNTFV

-255 FQVSVIECAESG
+255 FQVSVIECADSA
-267 DLKRARW
+267 DVARARW

-299 AVPAGSDTLILR
+299 AAPAGSDTLILR
-311 LPLVYGAPWLAVLVF
+311 LPLDYGAPWLAVLVF

-367 LGRRILWLRRFVI
+367 LGRRVLWLRRIVI
-380 VVLSLLA
+380 VALALLA
-387 FAYYRSTS
+387 FAYYRCTT
-395 GSTSLASIGLL
+395 GSASLASIGML
-406 AFAAVAQFAPGILA
+406 AFAAAAQFAPGILA

-456 VLPSQD
+456 VLPLQE
-462 FAPPDALTWL
+462 FAPPGALAWL
-472 WPRAVADYSSLGV
+472 WPGSVADHSSLGI
-485 AGPGA
+485 AGSGA
-490 LASLCLNVVIL
+490 LASLTLNVVIL
-501 VMVSLFRGVTL
+501 VLVSWVRGVTL
-512 QERRAARVFGA
+512 QERRAARVFAA
-523 PRRPTMGLAT
+523 PKRRQTLGPALGPAM
-533 ITAKYGDL
+533 ITAKVGDL

-550 QEAARRSLE
+550 PAAARRSLD
-559 EYAALTARPPSR
+559 EYTAQSASQPSN
-571 PSDPADRGALQHVE
+571 PTDAADRGLLHHVE
-585 RVLAGSIGPSS
+585 RVLTGSIGTSS
-596 ARIVLIHALKRKGL
+596 ARIVLTHALRRKGL

-637 ENITQGISVVDA
+637 ENVTQGISVVDA
-649 DMNLVAWNHRYLE
+649 DMKLVAWNHRYLE
-662 LFDYP
+662 MFNYP
-667 SDMVYVGRPVADL
+667 GDLVYVGRPVADL

-687 GEFGSADP
+687 GEFGVDADP
-695 EQQVA
+695 ELQVA
-700 KRLAHLRAGTAY
+700 KRLAHMRAGTAY

-725 ISGQPMAGGG
+725 INGQPMAGGG
-735 FVTTY
+735 FVSTY
-740 TDITEFKRAEQALL
+740 TDITEYKRTEQALR

-773 ALDAQRVAK
+773 ALDAQRTAK
-782 QQAEAANIGKTR
+782 LQAEAANIGKTR

-818 SRVAAYPELVE
+818 SRVAAHPELFE
-829 LASRIDG
+829 LATRIDG

-848 LDVAQLDIGVMRP
+848 LDVAQLDIGGMRP
-861 DVTTFP
+861 DITTFS
-867 IAELLDDLL
+867 IAELLDDLR

-885 RRLRLQVVNCRET
+885 RRLRLKVAGCRES

-912 YLSNALRYSER
+912 YLSNALRYCER

-933 AAELEIC
+933 GAELEIC

-945 PGIAAHQ
+945 PGIAPHQ

-959 FSRLEQGSPWGE
+959 FTRLEQGSPWGE

-985 RLLGHELTFNTRL
+985 RLLNHELTLNSRL
-998 GHGSVFG
+998 GRGSVFG
-1005 VRVPRVVQ
+1005 VRVPREAQ
-1013 ARHAMRPAPPAIPQD
+1013 ARRPERLRPPPAPPD
-1028 PAGLREFRVLVVDND
+1028 PAGLREFTVLVVDND
-1043 PSILDAM
+1043 LSILDAM
-1050 QALLEQWGVC
+1050 QALLEQWGVK
-1060 VFTARGCGEA
+1060 VFKANRSSDA
-1070 LRQIGAQAAAIDAVL
+1070 LRLIGDEAIDAVL
-1085 ADYHLGDGSNGLEL
+1085 ADFHLGDGTNGLDL
-1099 IQQITSARG
+1099 IRRVADLRG
-1108 AGCAAAL
+1108 AGRNAAL

-1125 RAARRAGVPVLH
+1125 RAARRAGVPLLH
-1137 KPVRPA
+1137 KPLRPA
-1143 ALRAMLSAFK
+1143 ALRALLSAFK
-1153 LRLARG
+1153 LRMTRG